1 MGHGFHSYVNVYRG
15 CIYIYDYIW
24 LYIYSMIHW
33 RTYCGRVCFHKK
45 KSTDDVP
52 FPSTIYGEV
61 VLIAPKSMDDE
72 NPSQQTHGNCPK
84 NWGSLWES
92 ERGFGIPSF
101 LWIISGSFSS
111 WRIVINLIIIPDED
125 SNMPGMEEQQMKFG
139 DLKGNRSD
147 CLKMPP
153 KELYS

>member
-15 CIYIYDYIW
+15 CIYIYIYDYIW
-24 LYIYSMIHW
+24 LYIYIYSMIHW

-101 LWIISGSFSS
+101 FVDHKWIILKLENCNQS
-111 WRIVINLIIIPDED
+111 D
-125 SNMPGMEEQQMKFG
+125 SHPRWGFEHAWHGGATNEIWWPE
-139 DLKGNRSD
+139 R
-147 CLKMPP
+147 
-153 KELYS
+153 